1 MLCVAVAVL
10 VIHEGYFEHL
20 MSGIQMQELVLGL
33 YSLEQKVLVYI
44 LQLRLHNAGDF
55 PSGFE
60 AIVFLTQ
67 RRA

>member
-1 MLCVAVAVL
+1 
-10 VIHEGYFEHL
+10 